1 MALRRSM
8 GCVVRGG
15 ICAMSTEKG
24 LSPNEVIKAESHFLR
39 GTIAEGLTHVE
50 TGALADDDT
59 QLTKFHGIYQQDDRD
74 LRAERGRSKMEKA
87 FAFMARL
94 RVPAG
99 VLTPRQWLAAEQV
112 ARERGNGSLR
122 LTTRQTIQFHG
133 IIKSNLRS
141 AIRGI
146 HDAML
151 DTIAACG
158 DVNRNVIARV
168 NPWQSRS
175 HAEVVELARAIGSHL
190 LPKSRAWHEIWIDGE
205 RITGGEDED
214 EPIYGRTFMPRK
226 FKIAIALPPSNDVD
240 VFAHDLGFI
249 AIGQGGRVIGY
260 NVVLGGGMGMTHG
273 EPDTY
278 PRTGDVI
285 GFCRPDQA
293 VDVAEK
299 VVTAQRDL
307 GDRSDRKHARL
318 KYTIERMGLAPFR
331 AELEGRLGY
340 VLAPARDFAFSDNG
354 DGAGWA
360 EGDDGDWHYTLL
372 VENGRVAD
380 RPDRRLL
387 SGLHAIAEL
396 EVGRFII
403 TPNQNL
409 VLASVPPARK
419 AAVADLLR
427 AHGLDEP
434 AGGLRRNAL
443 ACVALP
449 TCGLALAESERYMPA
464 LLLRLEEET
473 ERAGLAQDDITIRVT
488 GCPNGC
494 ARPYLAEIGL
504 VGRAPGIYNLYL
516 GGAFNGAR
524 LNKLYRK
531 DVGHDAIIALL
542 APLLQE
548 YAKQRGEGERFGDYV
563 IRAGH
568 VRATTAGNRFHADVQ
583 LETGS

>member
-1 MALRRSM
+1 
-8 GCVVRGG
+8 
-15 ICAMSTEKG
+15 MSIDKPP
-24 LSPNEVIKAESHFLR
+24 SANEAIKEASRFLR
-39 GTIAEGLTHVE
+39 GTIADGMLRGE

-74 LRAERGRSKMEKA
+74 LRAERGRTKMEKA

-99 VLTPRQWLAAEQV
+99 VLTPAQWLAAERI
-112 ARERGNGSLR
+112 ARERGNGTLR

-133 IIKSNLRS
+133 IIKSNLRA

-168 NPWQSRS
+168 NPRQSRA
-175 HAEVVELARAIGSHL
+175 HAEAVAMARAIGEHL
-190 LPKSRAWHEIWIDGE
+190 LPRSRAWHEIWIDGE
-205 RITGGEDED
+205 QITSGEDED
-214 EPIYGRTFMPRK
+214 EPIYGRTYMPRK
-226 FKIAIALPPSNDVD
+226 FKIAVALPPSNDVD

-249 AIGQGGRVIGY
+249 VIEEAGRIAGY
-260 NVVLGGGMGMTHG
+260 NVVVGGGMGMTHG

-285 GFCRPDQA
+285 GFCCADRA

-299 VVTAQRDL
+299 VVTVQRDF

-318 KYTIERMGLAPFR
+318 KYTIERMGVAAFR

-340 VLAPARDFAFSDNG
+340 ALAPARDFAFTGNG
-354 DGAGWA
+354 DAPGWA
-360 EGDDGDWHYTLL
+360 EGDHGDWHFTLL
-372 VENGRVAD
+372 VENGRVRD
-380 RPDRRLL
+380 LPDRRLL
-387 SGLHAIAEL
+387 SGLHAIAAL
-396 EVGRFII
+396 DLGRFII

-409 VLASVPPARK
+409 VLASIPPARK
-419 AAVADLLR
+419 PEVEELLH
-427 AHGLDEP
+427 AHGLDAP
-434 AGGLRRNAL
+434 FSGLRRNAL

-449 TCGLALAESERYMPA
+449 TCGLALAESERYLPD
-464 LLLRLEEET
+464 LVTRLERELD
-473 ERAGLAQDDITIRVT
+473 RLGLAQDDITIRMT

-504 VGRAPGIYNLYL
+504 VGRSPGVYNLYL
-516 GGAFNGAR
+516 GGAFNGTR

-531 DVGHDAIIALL
+531 DVREDAIIAAL
-542 APLLQE
+542 APLLRE
-548 YAKQRGEGERFGDYV
+548 YAARRGVNERFGDYV

-568 VRATTAGNRFHADVQ
+568 VRATTAGSDFHSGLP
-583 LETGS
+583 LELGS